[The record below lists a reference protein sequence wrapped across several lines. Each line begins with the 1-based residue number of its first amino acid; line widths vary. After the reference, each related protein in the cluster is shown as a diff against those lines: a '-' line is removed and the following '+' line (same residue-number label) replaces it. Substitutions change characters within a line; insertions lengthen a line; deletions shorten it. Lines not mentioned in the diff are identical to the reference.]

1 MNGPGYRRRRA
12 GKGFA
17 YYDDGALI
25 RDDRLDRILE
35 ENPFSVPGSMV
46 DRYLDYMTGHSHADG
61 HQHQHTPEEEERIA
75 VIRKSLR
82 PQAEWGLKRT
92 LIVEHL
98 AEKEGL
104 SATQDEIDARV
115 EEVATAHG
123 RTPSEVWLQLEKS
136 GQLEILEREITQDKV
151 FKFLLGQNTV
161 A

>member
-1 MNGPGYRRRRA
+1 MC
-12 GKGFA
+12 
-17 YYDDGALI
+17 D
-25 RDDRLDRILE
+25 
-35 ENPFSVPGSMV
+35 
-46 DRYLDYMTGHSHADG
+46 
-61 HQHQHTPEEEERIA
+61 A
-75 VIRKSLR
+75 VITAA
-82 PQAEWGLKRT
+82 PPAEADAIHA